1 MLLCINDDFQSL
13 HYFSLTEAVRRRV
26 KYYFE
31 QKSDSYEVF
40 NNQIDGDEQSL
51 VSTLVGLMECGND
64 DVKISS
70 CKFLFDLYN
79 AEHIL
84 FSEAKASHLCT
95 PQSKHTAQLFIGI
108 TTITIGALD
117 KVDPC
122 LIMPGSANSNH
133 INQDLAYSTGETQ
146 LSNVGF

>member
-1 MLLCINDDFQSL
+1 MFLTAELQSL
-13 HYFSLTEAVRRRV
+13 SSFSLTKAVRRRV

-31 QKSDSYEVF
+31 QKCDTYEVF
-40 NNQIDGDEQSL
+40 NNHLDGDEESL

-64 DVKISS
+64 ALKISS

-95 PQSKHTAQLFIGI
+95 PDSRPTAQLFISI
-108 TTITIGALD
+108 TTITVDSLH
-117 KVDPC
+117 KVDAC
-122 LIMPGSANSNH
+122 LTMPGNSCKSNH
-133 INQDLAYSTGETQ
+133 INQDLAYSTVE
-146 LSNVGF
+146 SKYPVYEA